1 MPELPVVFEIG
12 TFVVLGLVLL
22 FDLLLVV
29 KRPHEPSMKEA
40 GLWVGFY
47 IGLALLFAGA
57 MFVFTGPEY
66 GSQFVAGW
74 VTEYS
79 LSIDNLF
86 VFIIIMARFSVPR
99 KYQQEVLM
107 FGISIALILRGI
119 FIILGAAIIENF
131 SWVFFIFGAF
141 LLWTAYKQA
150 TDNGEDEDEGSDNKL
165 IGKLRNVLPMT
176 DKFDQGKIRTTVDG
190 KKVFTPMLIV
200 FITIGVTDL
209 MFAVDSIPAIFGLTQ
224 SAFIVFTANIF
235 ALMGLRQLYFLLGG
249 LMDRLIYLK
258 HGLSVILAFIGVKL
272 ILHALHVNELPFING
287 GEHVAWAPEIP
298 TFVSL
303 AVILGTIVIA
313 TVASLLSP
321 KAKAVQAVAT
331 LENALKVYRSL
342 EEDAPHE
349 ERVEAYDKVTETYRA
364 AVDAAKDR
372 DDVDLPEIS
381 DDARADFRASNPRL
395 QNPGATDKISPAD
408 QTDK

>member
-1 MPELPVVFEIG
+1 MPALPLAFEVG
-12 TFVVLGLVLL
+12 TFIVLGLVLL

-40 GLWVGFY
+40 SLWVAFY
-47 IGLALLFAGA
+47 VGLALVFAVM
-57 MFVFTGPEY
+57 MFIFTGPEY

-107 FGISIALILRGI
+107 FGIIIALILRGI
-119 FIILGAAIIENF
+119 FILIGAAVIENF
-131 SWVFFIFGAF
+131 SWVFFLFGAF

-150 TDNGEDEDEGSDNKL
+150 TDNGEDEEGGSDNKL
-165 IGKLRNVLPMT
+165 VRKLTGFLPMT
-176 DKFDQGKIRTTVDG
+176 ENFDEGKVRTVVDG
-190 KKVFTPMLIV
+190 KKVFTPMIIV

-287 GEHVAWAPEIP
+287 GESVAWAPEIP

-321 KAKAVQAVAT
+321 KAKAVQAVAS
-331 LENALKVYRSL
+331 LEGALKVYRSL
-342 EEDAPHE
+342 GEDAPHE
-349 ERVEAYDKVTETYRA
+349 ERTKAYDDVSKTYRA
-364 AVDAAKDR
+364 AEKAAETR
-372 DDVDLPEIS
+372 DDVELPEIT
-381 DDARADFRASNPRL
+381 DEARQKFLAEDPRK
-395 QNPGATDKISPAD
+395 NGNHPN
-408 QTDK
+408 

>member
-1 MPELPVVFEIG
+1 MPELPVVFEVG

-47 IGLALLFAGA
+47 VGLALVFAGA

-107 FGISIALILRGI
+107 FGIIIELIQRGI
-119 FIILGAAIIENF
+119 FIIIGAAVIENF
-131 SWVFFIFGAF
+131 SGVFFIFGAF

-150 TDNGEDEDEGSDNKL
+150 TDNGEDEEEGSDNKL
-165 IGKLRNVLPMT
+165 IGKLRRVLPMT
-176 DKFDQGKIRTTVDG
+176 DKFDQGKIRTVVDG

-321 KAKAVQAVAT
+321 KAKAVQAVAS
-331 LENALKVYRSL
+331 LQNALKVYRNL

-349 ERVEAYDKVTETYRA
+349 ERVEAYDKVTETYRNA
-364 AVDAAKDR
+364 TAVAKDR
-372 DDVDLPEIS
+372 DDVELPEIS
-381 DDARADFRASNPRL
+381 DQAKEEFRASNPRL
-395 QNPGATDKISPAD
+395 QNPAPVKD
-408 QTDK
+408 QTEQ